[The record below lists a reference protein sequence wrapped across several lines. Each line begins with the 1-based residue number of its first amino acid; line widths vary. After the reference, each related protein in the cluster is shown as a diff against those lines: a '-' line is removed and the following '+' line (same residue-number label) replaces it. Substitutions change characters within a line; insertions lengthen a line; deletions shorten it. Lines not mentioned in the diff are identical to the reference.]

1 MADITKCKGEG
12 CPIKEQCY
20 RFTAVDSYDMQ
31 SYFVEP
37 PFKIIEQNDDYTKMS
52 CDMYWGENQE
62 TIFNQLKDITNE
74 S

>member
-1 MADITKCKGEG
+1 
-12 CPIKEQCY
+12 
-20 RFTAVDSYDMQ
+20 MQ